1 MRESYTKRD
10 PKEYNKARGFFQ
22 WLTCRVV
29 YGTYYRVACGL
40 KITGRENVPKD
51 KFFIV
56 ASNHVSAIDPFLIV
70 DATGRHVAFMAKQE
84 LFERPVAKFFLD
96 LLGAFAV
103 NRER

>member
-29 YGTYYRVACGL
+29 YGTYYSVACGL

-51 KFFIV
+51 KFFV
-56 ASNHVSAIDPFLIV
+56 GASKHVSAIDTFLIV
-70 DATGRHVAFMAKQE
+70 DATDRYVALLAK
-84 LFERPVAKFFLD
+84 R
-96 LLGAFAV
+96 
-103 NRER
+103 

>member
-1 MRESYTKRD
+1 MPQYCLTENYTHTVLYKARIMRESYTKRD

-40 KITGRENVPKD
+40 KITGRENVPQD

-56 ASNHVSAIDPFLIV
+56 ASNHVSAIDTFLIV
-70 DATGRHVAFMAKQE
+70 DATGRPVSFKAKT
-84 LFERPVAKFFLD
+84 
-96 LLGAFAV
+96 
-103 NRER
+103 